1 MRHCSLA
8 ILTVCLCSTPALAQ
22 ERGGAAPPAAP
33 PAAHQNLQVLAK
45 DIPQP
50 ELAQLMQGFA
60 QSLGVQC
67 AYCHAAA
74 PPPEGGRGGGGFG
87 RGRGGPAALDFPSDS
102 LPTKKKAREM
112 MLLVRDL
119 NAKIPAAVG
128 KTAETAARVQCT
140 TCHGGIAI
148 PRPLGDILDATAA
161 EKGAP
166 AAIAQY
172 KELRKQYFGG
182 RAYDFSEGSL
192 IALSQRAT
200 TKTPGDAMA
209 WLQLNLEY
217 FPLSART
224 FVAMSQ
230 VQNRAN
236 DKDAAVKSLERALEL
251 DPQNAQA
258 KRLLDQLKPPKA

>member
-1 MRHCSLA
+1 MRDRCLVILTCSLISVSVA
-8 ILTVCLCSTPALAQ
+8 AQ
-22 ERGGAAPPAAP
+22 ERAGGPPP

-60 QSLGVQC
+60 QGLGVQC
-67 AYCHAAA
+67 TYCHAPA
-74 PPPEGGRGGGGFG
+74 PAPEGGGRFGGGGGG
-87 RGRGGPAALDFPSDS
+87 RGRGGPAALDFPSDQ

-112 MLLVRDL
+112 MLMVRDL
-119 NAKIPAAVG
+119 NARIPTAVSKAADA
-128 KTAETAARVQCT
+128 TARVGCA
-140 TCHGGIAI
+140 TCHGGVAI
-148 PRPLGDILDATAA
+148 PKPLGDILDQTAA

-172 KELRKQYFGG
+172 KELRKQYFGS

-192 IALSQRAT
+192 IALAQRAT
-200 TKTPGDAMA
+200 TKAPVDALA

-230 VQNRAN
+230 VQQRAN

-258 KRLLDQLKPPKA
+258 RRLLDQLKPAK

>member
-1 MRHCSLA
+1 MRVCCLVILSGSL
-8 ILTVCLCSTPALAQ
+8 VSVPAVAQ
-22 ERGGAAPPAAP
+22 ERAGGAPP

-50 ELAQLMQGFA
+50 ELAQIMQGFA
-60 QSLGVQC
+60 QGLGVQC
-67 AYCHAAA
+67 TYCHAPA
-74 PPPEGGRGGGGFG
+74 PAPEGGGRFGGGGG
-87 RGRGGPAALDFPSDS
+87 RGRGGPAALDFPSDQ
-102 LPTKKKAREM
+102 LPAKKKAREM
-112 MLLVRDL
+112 MLMVRDL
-119 NAKIPAAVG
+119 NARIPTAVS
-128 KTAETAARVQCT
+128 KSVDATARVGCA

-148 PRPLGDILDATAA
+148 PKPLGDILDQTAA

-166 AAIAQY
+166 AAVAQY
-172 KELRKQYFGG
+172 KELRKQYFGS

-192 IALSQRAT
+192 VALAQRAT
-200 TKTPGDAMA
+200 TKAPADALA

-230 VQNRAN
+230 VQQRAN

-258 KRLLDQLKPPKA
+258 RRLLDQLKPAK